1 MSENKIY
8 LGKGKSVGDYDMVNF
23 SICVSDIPKDKIFEF
38 EGKKYLK
45 LTIARMKQPDKYGK
59 EYTIYLDEY
68 KPKKEENPEDYPF

>member
-1 MSENKIY
+1 MTANKIY
-8 LGKGKSVGDYDMVNF
+8 LGKGKSVGEFDMVNF
-23 SICVSDIPKDKIFEF
+23 SICVSDIPKDKIFEY

-68 KPKKEENPEDYPF
+68 KPIEENHKDPF